1 MKQRVFKLS
10 ISLLLVA
17 MLASCGNATETAK
30 QTQSAIKASV
40 PGAVPTT
47 ATGYMMN
54 AKRDGKYWSATS
66 MMPPDAAGRIIGYN
80 NGEYIGLPYNSRGL
94 VVGKKEVFG
103 EDNAV
108 DLATNDKESIWGGR
122 KGEMEITKLG
132 DDWAEGKFFFTAIG
146 SRSGKTMEITEG
158 FFRIPLVKIDR

>member
-1 MKQRVFKLS
+1 MKQGVFNAG
-10 ISLLLVA
+10 ISLLMAAV
-17 MLASCGNATETAK
+17 LASCGGNGTEQAK
-30 QTQSAIKASV
+30 QTQSAIKSSV

-54 AKRDGKYWSATS
+54 AKLDGKYWSATS

-80 NGEYIGLPYNSRGL
+80 NGEYIGLPYNSRRL
-94 VVGKKEVFG
+94 EVGKKEVFG

-122 KGEMEITKLG
+122 KGEMEITKVG
-132 DDWAEGKFFFTAIG
+132 DGWAEGKFFFTAV
-146 SRSGKTMEITEG
+146 SRSGKTMEVTEG
-158 FFRIPLVKIDR
+158 FFRIPLSKN